1 MDPIEAKQD
10 YENILMNRAAWYYYM
25 ENYTQ
30 QNISDLL
37 GVSRAKVISLLERA
51 RQNGVIQF
59 RIRQEGDRRIQ
70 MEQKLTDRFGLKDVF
85 TVPGAGTL
93 ANLNESIAQAAAM
106 YIIRRLGED
115 DFLNVGYGDT
125 TSRVLNY
132 LAMAAEKPLNV
143 VSLTGGVS
151 YYLPNANSNVFNAR
165 LHLIPSPLLLSS
177 PDLREAMRQEPVVEE
192 IYRMIPLSHMSVVGI
207 GSMSDQATIVKNG
220 IFNGN
225 DFTVLKLQGAVGDIL
240 SHFMDKNGDLVAMDQ
255 EDRLM
260 STRLEDLRK
269 LENVVGVA
277 GGPSKLD
284 AILAALR
291 GGYLDVLITDEE
303 TARSLLEQSG

>member
-1 MDPIEAKQD
+1 MGTGDAKLD
-10 YENILMNRAAWYYYM
+10 YENILMIRAAWYYYM

-30 QNISDLL
+30 QRISELL
-37 GVSRAKVISLLERA
+37 GVSRARVIGLLEKA
-51 RQNGVIQF
+51 RQTGVIQF
-59 RIRQEGDRRIQ
+59 RIRQDGNRYIKA
-70 MEQKLTDRFGLKDVF
+70 EQDLISRFGLKDVF
-85 TVPGAGTL
+85 TVPKADSL

-106 YIIRRLGED
+106 YIIRRLKGG

>member
-151 YYLPNANSNVFNAR
+151 YYLPNANSNVFHAR

>member
-125 TSRVLNY
+125 TSRVLNH

>member
-1 MDPIEAKQD
+1 MDPIEAKLD
-10 YENILMNRAAWYYYM
+10 YENILMIRAAWYYYM

-37 GVSRAKVISLLERA
+37 GVSRAKVISLLEKA

-70 MEQKLTDRFGLKDVF
+70 VEQDLSARFGLKDVF

-93 ANLNESIAQAAAM
+93 PNLNESIAQAAAM
-106 YIIRRLGED
+106 YILRRLEEG
-115 DFLNVGYGDT
+115 DFLNMGYGDT

-177 PDLREAMRQEPVVEE
+177 QDLLEAMRQEPVVEE
-192 IYRMIPLSHMSVVGI
+192 ISRMIPLSHMSVVGI

-220 IFNGN
+220 IFNAN

-240 SHFMDKNGDLVAMDQ
+240 SHFMDKNGRLVAMDQ
-255 EDRLM
+255 EGRLM
-260 STRLEDLRK
+260 STGLEDLRK

-277 GGPSKLD
+277 GGPSKAD

-303 TARSLLEQSG
+303 TAQTLLDRS

>member
-151 YYLPNANSNVFNAR
+151 YYLPNANANVFNAR

>member
-1 MDPIEAKQD
+1 
-10 YENILMNRAAWYYYM
+10 
-25 ENYTQ
+25 
-30 QNISDLL
+30 
-37 GVSRAKVISLLERA
+37 
-51 RQNGVIQF
+51 
-59 RIRQEGDRRIQ
+59 
-70 MEQKLTDRFGLKDVF
+70 
-85 TVPGAGTL
+85 
-93 ANLNESIAQAAAM
+93 M
-106 YIIRRLGED
+106 YILRRLEEG
-115 DFLNVGYGDT
+115 DFLNMGYGDT

-177 PDLREAMRQEPVVEE
+177 QDLLEAMRQEPVVEE
-192 IYRMIPLSHMSVVGI
+192 ISRMIPLSHMSVVGI

-220 IFNGN
+220 IFNAN

-240 SHFMDKNGDLVAMDQ
+240 SHFMDKNGRLVAMDQ
-255 EDRLM
+255 EGRLM
-260 STRLEDLRK
+260 STGLEDLRK

-277 GGPSKLD
+277 GGPSKAD

-303 TARSLLEQSG
+303 TAQTLLDRS

>member
-225 DFTVLKLQGAVGDIL
+225 DFTVLTLQGGVGDIL

>member
-151 YYLPNANSNVFNAR
+151 YYLHNANSNVFNAR

-225 DFTVLKLQGAVGDIL
+225 DFTVLKLPGAVGDIL

>member
-1 MDPIEAKQD
+1 M
-10 YENILMNRAAWYYYM
+10 LFRS

>member
-1 MDPIEAKQD
+1 MDSNDAKLD
-10 YENILMNRAAWYYYM
+10 YETILMIRAAWYYYM

-37 GVSRAKVISLLERA
+37 GVSRAKVISLLEKA

>member
-291 GGYLDVLITDEE
+291 GGYLDVLMTDEE